1 MDEASAGADPN
12 PAPYD
17 VIGVG
22 FGPSN
27 LALAVALAEHG
38 GHRDGGPL
46 RAVFLE
52 RRPSFGWHPGMLIED
67 ATMQVSFLKDLAT
80 MRNPVSSYG
89 FLTYLQERGRLVD
102 FINHKEFFPSR
113 VEFHDYLEWAA
124 ARFTDLVEY
133 RTEAVAVRP
142 VLRGD
147 EVVAF
152 DVVSRGP
159 AGEHTRRTRNLVVA
173 SGLVPQLPP
182 GVERSERVW
191 HSAELLDRLPGLEG
205 TGPRSFAV
213 VGAGQ
218 SAAEV
223 AGHLHGRFPDA
234 AVHAVVPR
242 YGYSPADD
250 SPFANRIFDPDA
262 VDAFFGAAPS
272 VKEKFFE
279 YHANTNYSVVDLDVI
294 NDLYRRSYQESVRG
308 ERRLHVHNMSRVT
321 SLGRGPDGRP
331 RLEVEYLPDGRGT
344 SLDVDVAVFATGYR
358 QMDPAPLLGP
368 VADLCKRDSN
378 GRLRVGRDYRVE
390 TGADTSAGLY
400 LQGGTEHTHGIS
412 SSLLSNLAVRAWEI
426 VESITAAPRPAA
438 EAPDD
443 EPIRS
448 SAHVRS

>member
-38 GHRDGGPL
+38 GPLGGGPL
-46 RAVFLE
+46 NALFLE

-80 MRNPVSSYG
+80 MRNPVSRYG
-89 FLTYLQERGRLVD
+89 FLTYLHERGRLVD

-124 ARFTDLVEY
+124 AQFTDLVEY
-133 RTEAVAVRP
+133 RTEALAVRP
-142 VLRGD
+142 VTRDG
-147 EVVAF
+147 EVLAF

-159 AGEHTRRTRNLVVA
+159 EGERVRRTRNLVVA
-173 SGLVPQLPP
+173 SGLVPLLPA

-191 HSAELLDRLPGLEG
+191 HSAELLERLPEVEG

-213 VGAGQ
+213 IGAGQ

-223 AGHLHGRFPDA
+223 AAHLHGRFPRA
-234 AVHAVVPR
+234 EVHAVVPR

-262 VDAFFGAAPS
+262 VDAYFGAAPA

-294 NDLYRRSYQESVRG
+294 NDLYRRAYQESVRG
-308 ERRLHVHNMSRVT
+308 ERRLNVLNMSRVT
-321 SLGRGPDGRP
+321 ATGQGPDGRP
-331 RLEVEYLPDGRGT
+331 RLEVEYLPDGRRT
-344 SLDVDVAVFATGYR
+344 RLDVDVAVFATGYR
-358 QMDPAPLLGP
+358 QMDPVPLLGP
-368 VADLCKRDSN
+368 VAALCERDAA
-378 GRLRVGRDYRVE
+378 GLLRVGRDYRVD
-390 TGADTSAGLY
+390 TGPDTRAGLY

-412 SSLLSNLAVRAWEI
+412 SSLLSNLAIRAWEI
-426 VESITAAPRPAA
+426 VESIAAAPRPAGEA
-438 EAPDD
+438 APD
-443 EPIRS
+443 ESIRS
-448 SAHVRS
+448 SAYVRS